1 MDTEHA
7 MPKTLEELRTLE
19 RDVEREWWWLH
30 GALNAVAQ
38 ARTEHVHGDLRS
50 FREMQAQAL
59 EIDRRRVQ
67 IALRITELASG
78 LNECDRSQ

>member
-38 ARTEHVHGDLRS
+38 ARTEHTQRDVRS

-59 EIDRRRVQ
+59 EVDRRRVQ
-67 IALRITELASG
+67 IALRIAELATC
-78 LNECDRSQ
+78 LNERDRSQ

>member
-1 MDTEHA
+1 MDPDHT
-7 MPKTLEELRTLE
+7 MPNTLEELRALE

-38 ARTEHVHGDLRS
+38 ARTERGHGDLRS

-59 EIDRRRVQ
+59 EVDRRRVQ
-67 IALRITELASG
+67 VALRIAELAAG
-78 LNECDRSQ
+78 LNEPDRSQ